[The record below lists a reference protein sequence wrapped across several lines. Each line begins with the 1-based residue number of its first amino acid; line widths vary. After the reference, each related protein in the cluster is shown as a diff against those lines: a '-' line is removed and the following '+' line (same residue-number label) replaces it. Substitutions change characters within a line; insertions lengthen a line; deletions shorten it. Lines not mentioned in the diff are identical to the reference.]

1 MTQINNKAFKEI
13 LQGAIKEDG
22 DFMKGLL
29 KFMLQQVMEYER
41 DNQTGVLKYERD
53 EGKRKGSRNG
63 YKDRSLNTRLG
74 RMELKKPQIREF
86 PFHTRIFD
94 NYQRSEKALI
104 AAIQQM
110 VIDGVSTNK
119 VKKITEKLSK
129 EMSFSKSTVSRLTK
143 ELDPMVEKW
152 RTEKLNKHYVYLFSD
167 ALYFHIRENGQ
178 VVKRPLLISIGVD
191 KDGHRKVLGLNIG
204 YQEDEPTWRA
214 HIKGLKERGIK
225 TVGLTTSDEN
235 KGLVK
240 ALEEEFPGIPHQRC
254 MVHFERN
261 MLSKVPAKER
271 KALSKYLKQIYNAP
285 DKEMALTIAEIIS
298 NKYRGKYLKVS
309 KMLDEHLEETL
320 TFYGYPA
327 KHHKKI
333 RTTNLI
339 EWLNKMIKKRSKV
352 TCLRATHRQV
362 GVFPNAE
369 SCIRYASCLLME
381 IDEDWRTGRK
391 YIRMD
396 ELEEDNDSD
405 LDENLIGEI
414 NRVKEELEL
423 NKELVAQ

>member
-1 MTQINNKAFKEI
+1 MTQVNDKAFKEI
-13 LQGAIKEDG
+13 MQEAIEEDG

-53 EGKRKGSRNG
+53 EEKRKGSRNG

-74 RMELKKPQIREF
+74 RMSLKKPQIREF

-191 KDGHRKVLGLNIG
+191 KDGQRKVLGLNIG

-225 TVGLTTSDEN
+225 MVELTTSDEN
-235 KGLVK
+235 KGLVR

-327 KHHKKI
+327 KHHRKI

-352 TCLRATHRQV
+352 I

-381 IDEDWRTGRK
+381 IDEDWQTGRK
-391 YIRMD
+391 YISMD
-396 ELEEDNDSD
+396 DFEEDNDSD
-405 LDENLIGEI
+405 LEEDIMKEI
-414 NRVKEELEL
+414 SRAKEESALHEV
-423 NKELVAQ
+423 LVSQ